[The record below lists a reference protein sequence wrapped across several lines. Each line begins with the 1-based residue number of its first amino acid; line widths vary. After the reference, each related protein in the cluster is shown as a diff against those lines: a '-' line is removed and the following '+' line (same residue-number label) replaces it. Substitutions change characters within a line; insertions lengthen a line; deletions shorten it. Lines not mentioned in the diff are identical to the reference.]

1 MSRGDIA
8 LVTHPERTL
17 LLIVADG
24 VRHDVLARRIA
35 EGHLPNLAARAQ
47 RGGLY
52 RVSTVFPSVTGPAYA
67 PFLMGRF
74 PAQVGIP
81 GLRWYDRARERCRFP
96 PFARS
101 YSGPEI
107 WWLDH
112 DLDPAH
118 PTLLELA
125 TPSVAGASMLGR
137 GARGSRHPGRGVSWM
152 LRAVGPHFRGDLDAW
167 RRLEIEVANV
177 ILGHLRRS
185 RLRLAVMA
193 FLLPDKYAHA
203 LGADTAPVHRSLA
216 DIDAFVGEATDI
228 ATRGGWQDQ
237 LDVWV
242 VADHGHGAVTQH
254 DDIADAVRDEGWR
267 VLAHPKTWVRRPQ
280 VAVMVGG
287 NAMGHVYVDLARRV
301 RQWRPHLDEWTALEA
316 LLVSRDSV
324 DFVAVA
330 EGAHTVRVRTR
341 TRGDAL
347 VLCEGTGAQARWS
360 YRCDGGDPLG
370 LGGDLVA
377 LDSVAAHDA
386 TSDSDYPDAL
396 VQLAAVVPSPRAGDF
411 IVSATPGWDF
421 RDRYEPTPHVS
432 THGALHREHMA
443 VPLLIDRPVARTPRR
458 TADVMPSALSL
469 LGIRW
474 PGVLDGIDCLTV

>member
-1 MSRGDIA
+1 
-8 LVTHPERTL
+8 
-17 LLIVADG
+17 
-24 VRHDVLARRIA
+24 
-35 EGHLPNLAARAQ
+35 
-47 RGGLY
+47 
-52 RVSTVFPSVTGPAYA
+52 
-67 PFLMGRF
+67 
-74 PAQVGIP
+74 
-81 GLRWYDRARERCRFP
+81 
-96 PFARS
+96 
-101 YSGPEI
+101 
-107 WWLDH
+107 
-112 DLDPAH
+112 
-118 PTLLELA
+118 
-125 TPSVAGASMLGR
+125 
-137 GARGSRHPGRGVSWM
+137 
-152 LRAVGPHFRGDLDAW
+152 
-167 RRLEIEVANV
+167 
-177 ILGHLRRS
+177 
-185 RLRLAVMA
+185 
-193 FLLPDKYAHA
+193 
-203 LGADTAPVHRSLA
+203 
-216 DIDAFVGEATDI
+216 
-228 ATRGGWQDQ
+228 
-237 LDVWV
+237 
-242 VADHGHGAVTQH
+242 
-254 DDIADAVRDEGWR
+254 
-267 VLAHPKTWVRRPQ
+267 
-280 VAVMVGG
+280 MVGG

-301 RQWRPHLDEWTALEA
+301 RQWRPHLDEWAALEA

-347 VLCEGTGAQARWS
+347 VLCEGTGTQARWS